1 MTHLCFQK
9 VHEIDTSA
17 NDLNHDLEEISAWD
31 FQWKMKFKQD
41 PQTGAENNIQQEKN
55 CFYSPICLF

>member
-1 MTHLCFQK
+1 
-9 VHEIDTSA
+9 
-17 NDLNHDLEEISAWD
+17 
-31 FQWKMKFKQD
+31 MKFKQD